1 MYNLKNY
8 VKVASFCRTSYK
20 GGGVAIFSNYKS
32 TKAINITK
40 YAIELSFEA
49 TALETKIAGNL
60 CCVLGLYRSPNGI
73 IKTFFEQLED
83 IIQHL
88 SKTYAYLIII
98 GDLNID
104 TSKNTDNTKTLLDL
118 LCIYNLKIKI
128 DKPTRVTKHSE
139 TIIDHVITNIPTCYC
154 DTQVINSTLADH
166 FAIMIDIN
174 IKTSDSVQ
182 KIWEMRRQN
191 YPHNINLL
199 KKMLEAENWETIYA
213 AKDANT
219 KWNQFYS
226 LFNYYYDVTC
236 PVSKRLVK
244 QQQKR
249 KSWVTGEVIH
259 ARNNLRVYYD
269 LSKQKNNE
277 AYNTLYKIKKKEYCS
292 FIRET
297 KASFIRM
304 SIDKGKNYSKGLW
317 SFINGERGKVTNR
330 AEDICP
336 LMSGK
341 SNANPLEVANTFNR
355 YYITVADE
363 LISQNKTNAVSKL
376 LNPPHTNHTMV
387 FIPTTDAEVSNLIKQ
402 LKIKHSSGLDGVT
415 SHLIKEC
422 RECILK
428 PLTHMLNAAIEEGIF
443 PDSLKVSKVKPIFK
457 KGNRDEL
464 GNYRPISLISTFAKI
479 YEMIIKNRIV
489 SFITKYS
496 ILHSSQHGFR
506 EGKSTKTASTDIIEH
521 ILNLLDRQQKTCG
534 IFMDLSKGNHDCTKI
549 RFVVDKVRVIKKC
562 KAATMSVL
570 EERDIANC
578 QRMYIPGAYVCGDVL
593 TNIKLFNAL
602 PLHIKC
608 GHTELPKFK
617 LVLKDYLTEKSY
629 YIVDEYLK

>member
-1 MYNLKNY
+1 MEKDVSKTVHLKYQCDNSERNINTGQRYDPGLMTQTEKKKHCIVPEAKAASEVLSTLQEGELLHLKPTVRILHQNVQYINNKTEELEVILQEYRPNILVVTEHGLKENHIGMYNLKNY
-8 VKVASFCRTSYK
+8 VRVASFSRTSYK

-139 TIIDHVITNIPTCYC
+139 IIIDHVITNIPTCYC

-199 KKMLEAENWETIYA
+199 NKMLEAENWETIYA

-219 KWNQFYS
+219 KWNQFFS

-236 PVSKRLVK
+236 PVRKRLVK
-244 QQQKR
+244 QQQKK

-259 ARNNLRVYYD
+259 AIYNLRVYYD
-269 LSKQKNNE
+269 LSKQKNTE

-292 FIRET
+292 FIRKT

-304 SIDKGKNYSKGLW
+304 SIDKGKNRSIGLW
-317 SFINGERGKVTNR
+317 SFINEERGKVTNR
-330 AEDICP
+330 TEDICP
-336 LMSGK
+336 LTSGK
-341 SNANPLEVANTFNR
+341 SSANPLEVANTFNR
-355 YYITVADE
+355 YCITVADE

-415 SHLIKEC
+415 SHLVKEC

-464 GNYRPISLISTFAKI
+464 GNYRPISLISTFTKI
-479 YEMIIKNRIV
+479 YEMII
-489 SFITKYS
+489 
-496 ILHSSQHGFR
+496 
-506 EGKSTKTASTDIIEH
+506 
-521 ILNLLDRQQKTCG
+521 
-534 IFMDLSKGNHDCTKI
+534 
-549 RFVVDKVRVIKKC
+549 
-562 KAATMSVL
+562 
-570 EERDIANC
+570 
-578 QRMYIPGAYVCGDVL
+578 
-593 TNIKLFNAL
+593 
-602 PLHIKC
+602 
-608 GHTELPKFK
+608 
-617 LVLKDYLTEKSY
+617 
-629 YIVDEYLK
+629 

>member
-1 MYNLKNY
+1 M
-8 VKVASFCRTSYK
+8 C
-20 GGGVAIFSNYKS
+20 I
-32 TKAINITK
+32 
-40 YAIELSFEA
+40 
-49 TALETKIAGNL
+49 LE
-60 CCVLGLYRSPNGI
+60 VLFRAWLVFLRNPGFN
-73 IKTFFEQLED
+73 F
-83 IIQHL
+83 
-88 SKTYAYLIII
+88 AYFR
-98 GDLNID
+98 DLNID

-244 QQQKR
+244 QKQKK

-521 ILNLLDRQQKTCG
+521 ILNLLDRQQKTCEKLQITFTCVG
-534 IFMDLSKGNHDCTKI
+534 NLDTVFAVRTVFIHKDNAAINFIQPVPVLLKDSTFMCNKSSSFLLQGDRFKILVMIVNCCMVDSQLSVTAKI
-549 RFVVDKVRVIKKC
+549 QCIKVI
-562 KAATMSVL
+562 T
-570 EERDIANC
+570 E
-578 QRMYIPGAYVCGDVL
+578 
-593 TNIKLFNAL
+593 
-602 PLHIKC
+602 IKC
-608 GHTELPKFK
+608 RLHSVCSPTKMTQNL
-617 LVLKDYLTEKSY
+617 
-629 YIVDEYLK
+629 